1 MNDLKIKDNISN
13 LKIQELIDRYNI
25 FGIFIKLHDKYSE
38 DFNPT
43 IEDLLYILN
52 NGLVYIDIT
61 EADKRYLLSNKIIEY
76 LKNELSGLEIPL
88 DIEDYVDFERY
99 SEEALDS
106 YELSDFYDLYEIS
119 LDNHNYTLFIN
130 K

>member
-13 LKIQELIDRYNI
+13 LKIQELIDRYNV

-43 IEDLLYILN
+43 IEDLLYILSN
-52 NGLVYIDIT
+52 ELVYTDIT
-61 EADKRYLLSNKIIEY
+61 EADKRYLLSNKITEY

-88 DIEDYVDFERY
+88 DIEYYIDFESY
-99 SEEALDS
+99 SEDALDS
-106 YELSDFYDLYEIS
+106 YKLSDFYDLYEIS
-119 LDNHNYTLFIN
+119 LDNHNYTLLVS